1 MLHQSYL
8 ISHNEEMIVL
18 HCIMMQTRSE
28 MLILYCSEILKILYL
43 LKWVVVEKIKNKSLM
58 QSTVMVQIMELS
70 SQILHLILKNT
81 IILSMFLQKHF
92 HFYNW
97 LCSKIHR
104 FLMKLLLKDL
114 SFLLK

>member
-1 MLHQSYL
+1 MYYDANKKRNVDFILQRDFKNPVPIEVGRGRKDKKQITHAINSYGADYGII
-8 ISHNEEMIVL
+8 ISDTTTNI
-18 HCIMMQTRSE
+18 
-28 MLILYCSEILKILYL
+28 
-43 LKWVVVEKIKNKSLM
+43 EKHDN
-58 QSTVMVQIMELS
+58 
-70 SQILHLILKNT
+70 
-81 IILSMFLQKHF
+81 IIYVPQKHF